1 MDQKDRRSLAVVT
14 LAAVLAFLG
23 AILFSPPLFQFG
35 YEPVSPEPVSID
47 RLLRT
52 ELNRATEED
61 LCVLSGMGPQKAK
74 AILEYR
80 KTHGAFTS
88 IEQLTEIEGVSEK
101 LLETWR
107 PYLYIEG
114 NGER

>member
-1 MDQKDRRSLAVVT
+1 MNQKDQRSLAVVT
-14 LAAVLAFLG
+14 LAAVLVLLG

-35 YEPVSPEPVSID
+35 YEAVSPEPLSIE

-61 LCVLSGMGPQKAK
+61 LCALSGLGPKKAK
-74 AILEYR
+74 EILQYR
-80 KTHGAFTS
+80 EEHGAFTS
-88 IEQLTEIEGVSEK
+88 IEQLKEIKGVSEK

-114 NGER
+114 DDEP